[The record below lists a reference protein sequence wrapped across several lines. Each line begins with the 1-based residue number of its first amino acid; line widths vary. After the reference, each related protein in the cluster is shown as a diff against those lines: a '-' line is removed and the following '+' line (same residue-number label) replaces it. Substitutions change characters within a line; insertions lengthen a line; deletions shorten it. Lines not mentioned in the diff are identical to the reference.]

1 MEAISSAS
9 VSFLFVMIK
18 HLTHKYFL
26 SPYLCL
32 LYIGLFSLI
41 ILFVGFIIFYLIAD
55 KNLDNFICNF
65 EGESLTS
72 IIYLIL
78 ILIFSLVL
86 NVLTFLVIFY
96 FSPTLLMVTDVINPI
111 IGWIKSLFSPDQ
123 KNKTLDIVLI
133 CIGYSLLLYSTLIY
147 NEIVICN
154 FFGLNRNTKKYLE
167 KKQNEELSSIIDN
180 NEDGGLIELKNDID

>member
-1 MEAISSAS
+1 LEAISSAS

-72 IIYLIL
+72 IIYYKFAI
-78 ILIFSLVL
+78 
-86 NVLTFLVIFY
+86 
-96 FSPTLLMVTDVINPI
+96 
-111 IGWIKSLFSPDQ
+111 
-123 KNKTLDIVLI
+123 
-133 CIGYSLLLYSTLIY
+133 
-147 NEIVICN
+147 
-154 FFGLNRNTKKYLE
+154 
-167 KKQNEELSSIIDN
+167 
-180 NEDGGLIELKNDID
+180 

>member
-1 MEAISSAS
+1 LEAISSAS